1 MSSGGSWPFSADR
14 SFPEQTGDS
23 SEQLDGIL
31 LGEQVGY
38 ERRGPWAQTR
48 APVTGPGAQDKRL
61 QGGALDLADLDALG
75 AAAKVGPD
83 PGAALASAGL
93 GRGSSHCGW
102 GGRCGGGSE
111 ASAGMVSSDI
121 P

>member
-1 MSSGGSWPFSADR
+1 MSS
-14 SFPEQTGDS
+14 EQRFVCRDHRNAAHECLGDQCSGRLDS

-38 ERRGPWAQTR
+38 ERRSPWAQTR
-48 APVTGPGAQDKRL
+48 APVTGPGAQGKRL

-75 AAAKVGPD
+75 AAAEAGPD

-93 GRGSSHCGW
+93 GRGSSHRG
-102 GGRCGGGSE
+102 
-111 ASAGMVSSDI
+111 
-121 P
+121 